1 MLQTIL
7 CPTLLLLFAV
17 TAKAEKEK
25 RLLPERAAKHAI
37 EGAVGGDSHGVQPD
51 QPQFGCDDLGQVYGY
66 WELIN
71 EAIVQTWTEESNPF
85 DEDSD
90 WSETPGAYED
100 TGVLIYVDIP
110 LQEEEGGE
118 FVRYLIIIAAG
129 NIDGEPKCWLYDDG
143 GVGGRGP
150 GVWHDI
156 CCWAQKRIC
165 YLINEILGFIGD
177 IICPTSYCDA
187 CAAECE
193 DANKACLPPPR
204 GNPCHSCGFCGG
216 MWLLCHIVPGGHC

>member
-1 MLQTIL
+1 MYPKKGVTTNGLSVADNTVSNAAPSL
-7 CPTLLLLFAV
+7 CRDG
-17 TAKAEKEK
+17 EGGEG
-25 RLLPERAAKHAI
+25 EAAAT
-37 EGAVGGDSHGVQPD
+37 GTGGE
-51 QPQFGCDDLGQVYGY
+51 VYGY